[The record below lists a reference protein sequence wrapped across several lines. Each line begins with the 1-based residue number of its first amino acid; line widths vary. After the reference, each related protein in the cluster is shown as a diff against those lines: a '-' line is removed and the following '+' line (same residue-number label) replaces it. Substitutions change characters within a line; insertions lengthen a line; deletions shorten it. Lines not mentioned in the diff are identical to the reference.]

1 MVGAGSTDRLH
12 AILLFRS
19 MFKPWAFIIALLSV
33 SCATAP
39 PVAAPAPSAPAPT
52 VAPVAWEEK
61 LGWILRLEDQRLLRE
76 PNPPAPVILRPA
88 TRTEPP
94 LVAPPQPSDLIRL
107 LSDSEARVRRR
118 AALAA
123 GRVGLPA
130 AVEPLTRL
138 LTDEEFEVRQMAAF
152 ALGLLA
158 DASARPALLKAL
170 DDAEPIVQGRA
181 AEALGSIG
189 DRTDADA
196 ISAMVRR
203 HVGAGAIAKIE
214 PDDLSYPLDPP
225 VEATRLGLYA
235 LTKLRA
241 YDALAAAVLDPQGQ
255 PVSRWWPV
263 AYALQRVGDPR
274 AAPTLLTLLGTP
286 GRYTASFA
294 ARGLASTKA
303 TQASGPLREIV
314 TERRRDPAVVIQA
327 IRGLAAIADQASV
340 PALTKMVADRAI
352 TGPLRQEAMTALATL
367 IDARGVDLLLELV
380 SDPVPTVRGSAFT
393 AIARI
398 ESSTFLSVLASL
410 DADAD
415 WTVRVEIAT
424 ALGNL
429 PDQQGVPRLT
439 VMLQDRDNR
448 VMPAVLNALV
458 ASKAEGMDKVL
469 LERLKSDDFVI
480 RAAAANGLVEIK
492 AAGAAQ
498 ALSDAYRASAGGD
511 VTYVARAAALG
522 ALAKL
527 DAAAARPL
535 LQDALDDR
543 DWAVRVRARQLLAE
557 QGVTGVEDKMRPAAA
572 GRPVDSPDWLAIVSP
587 RFSPRVFLDTDK
599 GTVELELT
607 VLDAPLTVSNFIALA
622 RKGFFNGIPIHRV
635 VPDFVVQDGD
645 PRGDGES
652 GPGYTIRDEINQH
665 PYLRGTVGMAL
676 DWQDTGGSQFFI
688 THSPQPHLDGRYT
701 VFGHVVNG
709 MDVVDRLVPGD
720 TLRRVRVRDGVTPD

>member
-1 MVGAGSTDRLH
+1 
-12 AILLFRS
+12 
-19 MFKPWAFIIALLSV
+19 MFKSWAFIIALLSV

-88 TRTEPP
+88 TRTEPA

-130 AVEPLTRL
+130 ALEPLTRL

-158 DASARPALLKAL
+158 DASARPALVKAL
-170 DDAEPIVQGRA
+170 DDSEPIVQGRA

-203 HVGAGAIAKIE
+203 HVAAGAIAKIE

-274 AAPTLLTLLGTP
+274 AAPPLLTLLGTP

-340 PALTKMVADRAI
+340 PALTKMVTDRAI

-367 IDARGVDLLLELV
+367 IDGRGIDLLLELV

-398 ESSTFLSVLASL
+398 EPSTFLSVLAGL

-415 WTVRVEIAT
+415 WTVRVAIAT

-448 VMPAVLNALV
+448 VIPAVLNALV

-557 QGVTGVEDKMRPAAA
+557 QGVTGVEDKMRPAVA

-607 VLDAPLTVSNFIALA
+607 VLDAPLTVSNFSALA
-622 RKGFFNGIPIHRV
+622 RKGFFNGIAIHRV

-652 GPGYTIRDEINQH
+652 GPGYTIRDEINQQ

>member
-1 MVGAGSTDRLH
+1 ML
-12 AILLFRS
+12 
-19 MFKPWAFIIALLSV
+19 KPWAFIIALFSV

-39 PVAAPAPSAPAPT
+39 PVAAPSPSAPTPT

-76 PNPPAPVILRPA
+76 PSPPAQVVLRPA
-88 TRTEPP
+88 TRTEPA
-94 LVAPPQPSDLIRL
+94 VIAPPQPSDLIRL
-107 LSDSEARVRRR
+107 LNDTEARVRRR
-118 AALAA
+118 AALAV
-123 GRVGLPA
+123 GRVGLA
-130 AVEPLTRL
+130 AGVEPLTRL
-138 LTDEEFEVRQMAAF
+138 LSDEEFEVRQMAAF

-158 DASARPALLKAL
+158 DASARPPLLKAL
-170 DDAEPIVQGRA
+170 DDSEPIVQGRA

-189 DRTDADA
+189 DRADADA

-203 HVGAGAIAKIE
+203 HIAAGAIAKIE

-241 YDALAAAVLDPQGQ
+241 YEALTAAVLDQQGQ

-274 AAPTLLTLLGTP
+274 AAPTLLTLLATP

-294 ARGLASTKA
+294 ARGLASAKA
-303 TQASGPLREIV
+303 TQASAALREIV
-314 TERRRDPAVVIQA
+314 TDRRRDPAVVIQA
-327 IRGLAAIADQASV
+327 IRALAAIADQTSV
-340 PALTKMVADRAI
+340 PVLTKLVTDRAV
-352 TGPLRQEAMTALATL
+352 TGPLRQEAMTALGSL
-367 IDARGVDLLLELV
+367 IDSRGIDLLLDLV
-380 SDPVPTVRGSAFT
+380 SDPVPVVRGSAFT
-393 AIARI
+393 ALARV
-398 ESSTFLSVLASL
+398 EASTFLSVLAGL
-410 DADAD
+410 EADPD
-415 WTVRVEIAT
+415 WNVRVAVAT
-424 ALGNL
+424 GLGSL
-429 PDQQGVPRLT
+429 PSEQGVPRLT

-448 VMPAVLNALV
+448 VIPAVLNALV
-458 ASKAEGMDKVL
+458 ASKAGGMDKVL
-469 LERLKSDDFVI
+469 LERLKSDDFVV
-480 RAAAANGLVEIK
+480 RAAAANGLAEIK

-498 ALSDAYRASAGGD
+498 ALTEAYRASAGGD
-511 VTYVARAAALG
+511 VTYVARGAALN

-527 DAAAARPL
+527 DPAAARPVL
-535 LQDALDDR
+535 EDALDDR

-557 QGVTGVEDKMRPAAA
+557 QSVTGVDDKMRPAVA
-572 GRPVDSPDWLAIVSP
+572 GRPVDSPDWLAIVAP
-587 RFSPRVFLDTDK
+587 KFSPRAFIDTDK

-622 RKGFFNGIPIHRV
+622 RKGFFNNTQIHRV
-635 VPDFVVQDGD
+635 VSDFVVQDGD
-645 PRGDGES
+645 PRGDGEG

-676 DWQDTGGSQFFI
+676 DWQDTGGSQFFV

-720 TLRRVRVRDGVTPD
+720 MLRRVRVRDGVNPD

>member
-1 MVGAGSTDRLH
+1 VVSAGSTDKLH

-19 MFKPWAFIIALLSV
+19 MFKSWAFIIALLSA

-61 LGWILRLEDQRLLRE
+61 LGWIVRLEDQRLLRE

-88 TRTEPP
+88 TRTDPP

-158 DASARPALLKAL
+158 DASARSMLLKAL
-170 DDAEPIVQGRA
+170 DDSEPIVQGRA

-203 HVGAGAIAKIE
+203 HVAAGAIAKIE

-225 VEATRLGLYA
+225 VEAARLGLYA

-274 AAPTLLTLLGTP
+274 AAPTLLTLLSTP

-340 PALTKMVADRAI
+340 PALTKMVTDRAI

-367 IDARGVDLLLELV
+367 IDSRGIDLLLDLV
-380 SDPVPTVRGSAFT
+380 SDPVPTVRGSAFS
-393 AIARI
+393 ALARI
-398 ESSTFLSVLASL
+398 EPSTFLSVLAGL

-415 WTVRVEIAT
+415 WTVRVAIAT

-429 PDQQGVPRLT
+429 SDQQGVPRLT

-448 VMPAVLNALV
+448 VIPAVLNALV
-458 ASKAEGMDKVL
+458 ASKAQGMDKVL

-480 RAAAANGLVEIK
+480 RAAAANGLVEVK

-557 QGVTGVEDKMRPAAA
+557 QGVTGVEDKMRPAVA

-599 GTVELELT
+599 GSVELELT
-607 VLDAPLTVSNFIALA
+607 VLDAPLTVSNFSALA
-622 RKGFFNGIPIHRV
+622 RKGFFNNIPIHRV

-720 TLRRVRVRDGVTPD
+720 ALRGVRVRDGVTAD

>member
-1 MVGAGSTDRLH
+1 MLK
-12 AILLFRS
+12 L
-19 MFKPWAFIIALLSV
+19 WAFIIALLSV
-33 SCATAP
+33 SCASAP
-39 PVAAPAPSAPAPT
+39 PAAAPVSAPAPT
-52 VAPVAWEEK
+52 FAPVAWEEK

-76 PNPPAPVILRPA
+76 PNPPTQVILRPA
-88 TRTEPP
+88 TRTEPA

-107 LSDSEARVRRR
+107 LNDSEARVRRR
-118 AALAA
+118 AALAV
-123 GRVGLPA
+123 GRVGLA
-130 AVEPLTRL
+130 AGVEPLTRL
-138 LTDEEFEVRQMAAF
+138 LADEEFEVRQMAAF

-158 DASARPALLKAL
+158 DASVRPALLKSL

-189 DRTDADA
+189 DRADADA
-196 ISAMVRR
+196 IGAMVQR
-203 HVGAGAIAKIE
+203 HIAAGAIAKIE
-214 PDDLSYPLDPP
+214 PDDLSYPLAPP

-241 YDALAAAVLDPQGQ
+241 YDALAAAVLDQQGQ

-263 AYALQRVGDPR
+263 AYSLQRIGDPR

-303 TQASGPLREIV
+303 TQAAAALREIV

-327 IRGLAAIADQASV
+327 IRALAAIQDQTSV
-340 PALTKMVADRAI
+340 PVLTKMVTDRAI
-352 TGPLRQEAMTALATL
+352 TGPLRQEAMTALGTL
-367 IDARGVDLLLELV
+367 IDQRGIDLLLDLV
-380 SDPVPTVRGSAFT
+380 SDPVPAVRGSAFT
-393 AIARI
+393 ALARL
-398 ESSTFLSVLASL
+398 EPSTFLSVLAGLES
-410 DADAD
+410 DAD
-415 WTVRVEIAT
+415 WNVRVAVAT
-424 ALGNL
+424 GLGSL
-429 PDQQGVPRLT
+429 PSEQGVPRLT

-448 VMPAVLNALV
+448 VIPAVLNALV
-458 ASKAEGMDKVL
+458 ASKAQGLDKVL
-469 LERLKSDDFVI
+469 IDRLRSDDFVV
-480 RAAAANGLVEIK
+480 RATAANGLAEIK
-492 AAGAAQ
+492 APGAAQ
-498 ALSDAYRASAGGD
+498 ALTEAYKASAGGD
-511 VTYVARAAALG
+511 VTYVARGAALS

-527 DAAAARPL
+527 DPAAARPML
-535 LQDALDDR
+535 EDALDDR

-557 QGVTGVEDKMRPAAA
+557 QSVTGVDDKMRPAAA
-572 GRPVDSPDWLAIVSP
+572 GRPVDSPDWLAIVAP
-587 RFSPRVFLDTDK
+587 KFSPRAFIDTDK
-599 GTVELELT
+599 GSIELELT

-622 RKGFFNGIPIHRV
+622 RKGFFNNIQIHRV
-635 VPDFVVQDGD
+635 VQDFVIQDGD
-645 PRGDGES
+645 PRGDGEG

-720 TLRRVRVRDGVTPD
+720 SIRRVRVRDGVNPD

>member
-1 MVGAGSTDRLH
+1 
-12 AILLFRS
+12 
-19 MFKPWAFIIALLSV
+19 
-33 SCATAP
+33 
-39 PVAAPAPSAPAPT
+39 
-52 VAPVAWEEK
+52 
-61 LGWILRLEDQRLLRE
+61 
-76 PNPPAPVILRPA
+76 
-88 TRTEPP
+88 
-94 LVAPPQPSDLIRL
+94 VAPPQPSDLIRL

-130 AVEPLTRL
+130 ALEPLTRL

-158 DASARPALLKAL
+158 DASARPALVKAL
-170 DDAEPIVQGRA
+170 DDSEPIVQGRA

-196 ISAMVRR
+196 IGAMVRR
-203 HVGAGAIAKIE
+203 HVAVGAIAKIE

-241 YDALAAAVLDPQGQ
+241 YDALAAAVLDQQGQ

-303 TQASGPLREIV
+303 TKASGPLREIV

-367 IDARGVDLLLELV
+367 IDGRGMDALLELV
-380 SDPVPTVRGSAFT
+380 SDPVPNVRGSAFT
-393 AIARI
+393 ALARI
-398 ESSTFLSVLASL
+398 EPSTFLSVLAGL
-410 DADAD
+410 EADAD
-415 WTVRVEIAT
+415 WTVRVAIAT
-424 ALGNL
+424 ALGSL

-448 VMPAVLNALV
+448 VIPAVLNALV
-458 ASKAEGMDKVL
+458 ASKAGGMDKVL

-511 VTYVARAAALG
+511 VTYVARAAVLG

-527 DAAAARPL
+527 DPAAARPL

-557 QGVTGVEDKMRPAAA
+557 QGVTGVEDKMRPAVA
-572 GRPVDSPDWLAIVSP
+572 GRPVDPDWLALVSP

-607 VLDAPLTVSNFIALA
+607 VLDAPLTVSNFSALA
-622 RKGFFNGIPIHRV
+622 RKGFFNGIAIHRV
-635 VPDFVVQDGD
+635 VSDFVVQDGD

-701 VFGHVVNG
+701 VFGQVVNG

>member
-1 MVGAGSTDRLH
+1 MLK
-12 AILLFRS
+12 L
-19 MFKPWAFIIALLSV
+19 WAFIIALLSV
-33 SCATAP
+33 SCASAP
-39 PVAAPAPSAPAPT
+39 PAAAPVSAPAPT
-52 VAPVAWEEK
+52 FAPVAWEEK

-76 PNPPAPVILRPA
+76 PNPPTQVILRPA
-88 TRTEPP
+88 TRTEPA

-107 LSDSEARVRRR
+107 LNDSEARVRRR
-118 AALAA
+118 AALAV
-123 GRVGLPA
+123 GRVGLA
-130 AVEPLTRL
+130 AGVEPLTRL
-138 LTDEEFEVRQMAAF
+138 LADEEFEVRQMAAF

-158 DASARPALLKAL
+158 DASVRPALLKSL

-189 DRTDADA
+189 DRADADA
-196 ISAMVRR
+196 IGAMVQR
-203 HVGAGAIAKIE
+203 HIAAGAIAKIE
-214 PDDLSYPLDPP
+214 PDDLSYPLAPP

-241 YDALAAAVLDPQGQ
+241 YDALAAAVLDQQGQ

-263 AYALQRVGDPR
+263 AYSLQRIGDPR

-303 TQASGPLREIV
+303 TQAAAALREIV

-327 IRGLAAIADQASV
+327 IRALAAIQDQTSV
-340 PALTKMVADRAI
+340 PVLTKMVTDRAI
-352 TGPLRQEAMTALATL
+352 TGPLRQEAMTALGTL
-367 IDARGVDLLLELV
+367 IDQRGIDLLLDLV
-380 SDPVPTVRGSAFT
+380 SDPVPAVRGSAFT
-393 AIARI
+393 ALARL
-398 ESSTFLSVLASL
+398 EPFTFLSVLAGLES
-410 DADAD
+410 DAD
-415 WTVRVEIAT
+415 WNVRVAVAT
-424 ALGNL
+424 GLGSL
-429 PDQQGVPRLT
+429 PSEQGVPRLT

-448 VMPAVLNALV
+448 VIPAVLNALV
-458 ASKAEGMDKVL
+458 ASKAQGLDKVL
-469 LERLKSDDFVI
+469 IDRLRSDDFVV
-480 RAAAANGLVEIK
+480 RATAANGLAEIK
-492 AAGAAQ
+492 APGAAQ
-498 ALSDAYRASAGGD
+498 ALTEAYKASAGGD
-511 VTYVARAAALG
+511 VTYVARGAALS

-527 DAAAARPL
+527 DPAAARPML
-535 LQDALDDR
+535 EDALDDR

-557 QGVTGVEDKMRPAAA
+557 QSVTGVDDKMRPAAA
-572 GRPVDSPDWLAIVSP
+572 GRPVDSPDWLAIVAP
-587 RFSPRVFLDTDK
+587 KFSPRAFIDTDK
-599 GTVELELT
+599 GSIELELT

-622 RKGFFNGIPIHRV
+622 RKGFFNNIQIHRV
-635 VPDFVVQDGD
+635 VQDFVIQDGD
-645 PRGDGES
+645 PRGDGEG

-720 TLRRVRVRDGVTPD
+720 SIRRVRVRDGVNPD

>member
-1 MVGAGSTDRLH
+1 VVGAGSTDRLH

-39 PVAAPAPSAPAPT
+39 PVAGPAPSAPAPT

-196 ISAMVRR
+196 IGAMVQR
-203 HVGAGAIAKIE
+203 HVAAGAIAKIE

-241 YDALAAAVLDPQGQ
+241 YDALAAAVLDLQGQ

-327 IRGLAAIADQASV
+327 IRGLAAIEDQASV

-367 IDARGVDLLLELV
+367 IDGRGMDALLELV
-380 SDPVPTVRGSAFT
+380 SDPVPNVRGSAFT
-393 AIARI
+393 ALARI
-398 ESSTFLSVLASL
+398 EPSTFLSVLAGL
-410 DADAD
+410 EADAD
-415 WTVRVEIAT
+415 WTVRVAIAT
-424 ALGNL
+424 ALGSL

-448 VMPAVLNALV
+448 VIPAVLNALV
-458 ASKAEGMDKVL
+458 ASKAGGMDRVL
-469 LERLKSDDFVI
+469 LERLKSDDLVI
-480 RAAAANGLVEIK
+480 RADAANGLVEIK

-511 VTYVARAAALG
+511 VTYVARAAVLG

-527 DAAAARPL
+527 DPAAARPL

-557 QGVTGVEDKMRPAAA
+557 QGVTGVEDKMRPAVA
-572 GRPVDSPDWLAIVSP
+572 GRPVDPDWLALVSP

-607 VLDAPLTVSNFIALA
+607 VLDAPLTVSNFSALA

-701 VFGHVVNG
+701 VFGQVVNG

>member
-1 MVGAGSTDRLH
+1 M
-12 AILLFRS
+12 
-19 MFKPWAFIIALLSV
+19 
-33 SCATAP
+33 
-39 PVAAPAPSAPAPT
+39 
-52 VAPVAWEEK
+52 
-61 LGWILRLEDQRLLRE
+61 
-76 PNPPAPVILRPA
+76 
-88 TRTEPP
+88 
-94 LVAPPQPSDLIRL
+94 
-107 LSDSEARVRRR
+107 
-118 AALAA
+118 
-123 GRVGLPA
+123 
-130 AVEPLTRL
+130 
-138 LTDEEFEVRQMAAF
+138 
-152 ALGLLA
+152 
-158 DASARPALLKAL
+158 
-170 DDAEPIVQGRA
+170 
-181 AEALGSIG
+181 
-189 DRTDADA
+189 
-196 ISAMVRR
+196 
-203 HVGAGAIAKIE
+203 
-214 PDDLSYPLDPP
+214 
-225 VEATRLGLYA
+225 
-235 LTKLRA
+235 
-241 YDALAAAVLDPQGQ
+241 
-255 PVSRWWPV
+255 
-263 AYALQRVGDPR
+263 
-274 AAPTLLTLLGTP
+274 
-286 GRYTASFA
+286 
-294 ARGLASTKA
+294 
-303 TQASGPLREIV
+303 

-340 PALTKMVADRAI
+340 PALTKMVTDRAI

-367 IDARGVDLLLELV
+367 IDGRGIDLLLDLV

-393 AIARI
+393 ALARI
-398 ESSTFLSVLASL
+398 EPSTFLSVLASL

-415 WTVRVEIAT
+415 WTVRVAIAT
-424 ALGNL
+424 ALGSL

-448 VMPAVLNALV
+448 VIPAVLNALV

-557 QGVTGVEDKMRPAAA
+557 QGVTGVEDKMRPAVA

-622 RKGFFNGIPIHRV
+622 RKGFFNGIAIHRV